1 MPLTSMNPV
10 MQFQENCLALLH
22 RGHWGRMLS
31 VAALVLMPLYGGAQP
46 ASGSVAAPQDGPSF
60 VIRGFEIVGESPL
73 SSADVSRVL
82 AQFLR
87 IDATIETLQKAT
99 AALEATL
106 KEKGFALHRVSLPPQ
121 EVGGVVKLNIVKF
134 LIGTVSI
141 DGRQTLSEANIRASV
156 PELAEG
162 TAPNFRTL
170 AVQTA
175 IANESQAKRIQVALK
190 ESQEADKIDAR
201 IVVTEAR
208 PWNFS
213 ATASNT
219 GSSATGNDRLTL
231 AAGHANLF
239 DSDHQLTLAFTT
251 SLERPAA
258 VNQAGLNYRVPLYR
272 LGGVLGAS
280 YTQSSVLG
288 DFGSFKSTGTG
299 RTVGINY
306 NHYLPPIGGF
316 RSYLGIALDDKQ
328 FDVTQFNG
336 VALPGQSVRRSVPL
350 TLGYNARMES
360 DTAVWGFNLDWASN
374 VPTGASGN
382 DLASYRTEDV
392 RINTVQWNAVRG
404 AANYA
409 AGWANGW
416 VWGVRGQ
423 FQYSADAL
431 IAGEQFGLGG
441 ATSVRGMAERPIAG
455 DSGALLSAEI
465 TSREFSP
472 GLRVLGFV
480 DAGWLSNN
488 NPTAN
493 KPQSDSVSSAGLG
506 LRYVQPVFSI
516 TADYGRVIGGSTLP
530 AVANSSIP
538 KVGDD
543 KLHVNLSARF

>member
-1 MPLTSMNPV
+1 MPYQDHFLRLRRSGRW
-10 MQFQENCLALLH
+10 ALL
-22 RGHWGRMLS
+22 LS
-31 VAALVLMPLYGGAQP
+31 FTALVLAPAWGAAQSAPSP
-46 ASGSVAAPQDGPSF
+46 AAAVQDGPSF
-60 VIRGFEIVGESPL
+60 AIRGFEIVGENPL
-73 SSADVSRVL
+73 SGSDVSRVV
-82 AQFLR
+82 APFLR
-87 IDATIETLQKAT
+87 ADATIETLQKAT
-99 AALEATL
+99 SALEAAL

-141 DGRQTLSEANIRASV
+141 DGRQSLSEANIRASV

-175 IANESQAKRIQVALK
+175 IANESPAKRIQVALK

-208 PWNFS
+208 PWSVS

-219 GSSATGNDRLTL
+219 GSAATGNDRLTL
-231 AAGHANLF
+231 AASHANLF
-239 DSDHQLTLAFTT
+239 DRDHQLTLAYTS

-258 VNQAGLNYRVPLYR
+258 VNQAGLNYRVPLYG
-272 LGGVLGAS
+272 LGGVVGAS
-280 YTQSSVLG
+280 FTQSSVLG
-288 DFGSFKSTGTG
+288 EFGAFKSTGTG
-299 RTVGINY
+299 RTMGVNY
-306 NHYLPPIGGF
+306 NHYLPPVGGF
-316 RSYLGIALDDKQ
+316 RSYLGVAMDDKQ
-328 FDVTQFNG
+328 FDVTQING
-336 VALPGQSVRRSVPL
+336 VPLAGQSVRRSAPL

-360 DTAVWGFNLDWASN
+360 DTAVWSFNVDLATN
-374 VPTGASGN
+374 LATGGSGN
-382 DLASYRTEDV
+382 DLASYRTEDT
-392 RINTVQWNAVRG
+392 RITAVQWNAVRG
-404 AANYA
+404 AAQYA
-409 AGWANGW
+409 AGWVNGW

-431 IAGEQFGLGG
+431 IAGEQFSLGG
-441 ATSVRGMAERPIAG
+441 ATSVRGTAERPMSG

-488 NPTAN
+488 NATAN
-493 KPQSDSVSSAGLG
+493 KPQSDSVSSAGVG

-516 TADYGRVIGGSTLP
+516 TADYGRVINGSVLPLVANSTLP
-530 AVANSSIP
+530 KA
-538 KVGDD
+538 GDD

>member
-1 MPLTSMNPV
+1 MPLTSMKPV

-31 VAALVLMPLYGGAQP
+31 VAALALMPLYGGAQP
-46 ASGSVAAPQDGPSF
+46 ASGSAAAPQDGPSF

-87 IDATIETLQKAT
+87 INAT
-99 AALEATL
+99 
-106 KEKGFALHRVSLPPQ
+106 Q

-258 VNQAGLNYRVPLYR
+258 AIWALRWM
-272 LGGVLGAS
+272 
-280 YTQSSVLG
+280 TSS
-288 DFGSFKSTGTG
+288 
-299 RTVGINY
+299 
-306 NHYLPPIGGF
+306 
-316 RSYLGIALDDKQ
+316 
-328 FDVTQFNG
+328 
-336 VALPGQSVRRSVPL
+336 L
-350 TLGYNARMES
+350 T
-360 DTAVWGFNLDWASN
+360 
-374 VPTGASGN
+374 
-382 DLASYRTEDV
+382 
-392 RINTVQWNAVRG
+392 
-404 AANYA
+404 
-409 AGWANGW
+409 
-416 VWGVRGQ
+416 
-423 FQYSADAL
+423 
-431 IAGEQFGLGG
+431 
-441 ATSVRGMAERPIAG
+441 
-455 DSGALLSAEI
+455 
-465 TSREFSP
+465 
-472 GLRVLGFV
+472 
-480 DAGWLSNN
+480 
-488 NPTAN
+488 
-493 KPQSDSVSSAGLG
+493 
-506 LRYVQPVFSI
+506 
-516 TADYGRVIGGSTLP
+516 
-530 AVANSSIP
+530 
-538 KVGDD
+538 
-543 KLHVNLSARF
+543 